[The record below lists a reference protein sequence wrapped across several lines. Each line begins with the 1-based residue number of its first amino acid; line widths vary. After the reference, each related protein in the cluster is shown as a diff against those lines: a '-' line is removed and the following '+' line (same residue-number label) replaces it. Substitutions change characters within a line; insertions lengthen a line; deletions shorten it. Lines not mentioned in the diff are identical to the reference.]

1 MAWVSETAVLSH
13 LSSIGLLHF
22 SMRNHSQL
30 QSTKK
35 PLQQM
40 NQESWCS
47 FWPDTLD
54 ALWFSTK
61 SQVVA
66 VLWPKKPINLVASK
80 RPKTSVKQRMCQ
92 PWLLHQMKIAWWL
105 GGHLTS
111 FKWIPTV
118 VYHSV
123 YHLHE
128 GQTDLILE
136 KPSVI
141 ALVPRSVWNI
151 PVAMWRVNG
160 SVGGNIFTFYD
171 GKLLNC
177 FPKWNCLELRAST
190 VPCRQFSMRTSYE
203 NCAHW
208 THATSYN
215 CPHAFSLD
223 FPKIDTHCPL
233 STQERL
239 WGKWPRAKNGVSNK
253 LSLVSWSF
261 IIRFTKVKAG
271 KLETVSRISVGL
283 LCLGYPNH
291 DFHRNLAKGV
301 WICGQTVLFAVHRCC
316 LGPTNQK
323 RECRLKRSLLC
334 GFWGWH

>member
-1 MAWVSETAVLSH
+1 MVATPVS
-13 LSSIGLLHF
+13 F
-22 SMRNHSQL
+22 
-30 QSTKK
+30 
-35 PLQQM
+35 PP
-40 NQESWCS
+40 
-47 FWPDTLD
+47 PDENSLM
-54 ALWFSTK
+54 
-61 SQVVA
+61 
-66 VLWPKKPINLVASK
+66 I
-80 RPKTSVKQRMCQ
+80 
-92 PWLLHQMKIAWWL
+92 

-118 VYHSV
+118 VYHTV
-123 YHLHE
+123 YHYMKDK
-128 GQTDLILE
+128 QIWFLE

-171 GKLLNC
+171 GKLPNC

-190 VPCRQFSMRTSYE
+190 VACRQFSMRTSYE
-203 NCAHW
+203 NCALN
-208 THATSYN
+208 TCNIIQLPSR
-215 CPHAFSLD
+215 LLIR
-223 FPKIDTHCPL
+223 FPKNWHPLPL

-291 DFHRNLAKGV
+291 DFHRNLAPKGV
-301 WICGQTVLFAVHRCC
+301 WILVDKSCFT
-316 LGPTNQK
+316 
-323 RECRLKRSLLC
+323 LC
-334 GFWGWH
+334 IGAA